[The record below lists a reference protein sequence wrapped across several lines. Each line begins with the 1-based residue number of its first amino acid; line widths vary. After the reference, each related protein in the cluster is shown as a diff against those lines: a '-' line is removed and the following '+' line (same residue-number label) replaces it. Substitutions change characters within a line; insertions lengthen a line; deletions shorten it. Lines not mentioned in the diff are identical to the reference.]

1 MESNERVEVILDLF
15 REGHSA
21 EEIADLLGYKGKGGV
36 SGYMRRHGYRFDWT
50 IKNYVKDPLMKPNES
65 SSPSDILL
73 ANGNNMKQAKDVN
86 IPASSGK
93 VLQEN
98 GQTMANDSQQTE
110 TSQELQET
118 DKNLQDLNGK
128 VIELKVAPKEERNKD
143 VLPLDLVQ
151 NLKEILQHKDQLLMM
166 VTDQPKELYMKR
178 YRGPAVTKTVQI
190 QAQLS
195 EKLTSFVNNSG
206 YTVKDVMNKAVEE
219 FLQRYGG

>member
-1 MESNERVEVILDLF
+1 MESNERVDVILDLF

-50 IKNYVKDPLMKPNES
+50 LKNYVKDPLMKSIES
-65 SSPSDILL
+65 SSSSDILL
-73 ANGNNMKQAKDVN
+73 ANGNNMKQAKVVN
-86 IPASSGK
+86 MPAGSGN

-98 GQTMANDSQQTE
+98 GQTIANDSQQTE
-110 TSQELQET
+110 ASQELQET
-118 DKNLQDLNGK
+118 YKNLQESNEKL
-128 VIELKVAPKEERNKD
+128 VELKIVTKEERNKE
-143 VLPLDLVQ
+143 VLPMDLVQ

-195 EKLTSFVNNSG
+195 DRLTGFVNNTG
-206 YTVKDVMNKAVEE
+206 YTVKDVMNKAVED
-219 FLQRYGG
+219 FLKRYGG

>member
-50 IKNYVKDPLMKPNES
+50 LKNYVKDPLMKSIEFS
-65 SSPSDILL
+65 SSSDVLL
-73 ANGNNMKQAKDVN
+73 ANGNNMKQAKVVN
-86 IPASSGK
+86 IPASSGN

-98 GQTMANDSQQTE
+98 GQTIPNDSQQIE

-118 DKNLQDLNGK
+118 DKNLQEPNGK
-128 VIELKVAPKEERNKD
+128 LVESKIVKKEERNKE
-143 VLPLDLVQ
+143 VLPMDLVQ

-195 EKLTSFVNNSG
+195 DRLTGFVNNTG
-206 YTVKDVMNKAVEE
+206 YTVKDVMNKAVED
-219 FLQRYGG
+219 FLKKYGG